1 MRKSRE
7 EAIQTRKR
15 IVSTAAAEIR
25 RNGIVASGLNE
36 LMAAAGL
43 TRGGFYK
50 HFESKNQLVAEA
62 LAEAAKQVIVER
74 IGTAASRGKSPA
86 AEYLSAAHRDHSDWG
101 CPLAAIGAEL
111 GRCDEQVR
119 SIATESFLQLVNSL
133 AAQHG
138 KANPTAARRR
148 AIVAASTLV
157 GALTMSRIVNDPK
170 LSSEILK
177 EAQKSVA
184 E

>member
-7 EAIQTRKR
+7 EAIQTRQR

-25 RNGIVASGLNE
+25 KNGIVASGLNE

-62 LAEAAKQVIVER
+62 LAEATQQVTVETFA
-74 IGTAASRGKSPA
+74 TAVARGKSPVA
-86 AEYLSAAHRDHSDWG
+86 VYLSPAHRDHPAFG

-111 GRCDEQVR
+111 GRCDEKIR
-119 SIATESFLQLVNSL
+119 SLATESFLQLAKSL
-133 AAQHG
+133 AEQRG
-138 KANPTAARRR
+138 KSNSTASRRR
-148 AIVAASTLV
+148 ALSRRQRSSARSPWRAS
-157 GALTMSRIVNDPK
+157 
-170 LSSEILK
+170 
-177 EAQKSVA
+177 
-184 E
+184 